1 MLRYLFVCVV
11 LALSLS
17 INTSIMANTSYS
29 TEDIEM
35 IIHNAERGDV
45 DAQYRLGVMYDFGE
59 GVNQDSEQARH
70 WFEKAAEQG
79 DANAQYFLGVKY
91 DFGEGVN
98 QDSEQAR
105 YWFEKAAEQGNTDA
119 QIGLGLIYQNGH
131 GVRQNK
137 RKAKEFFGQ
146 ACDKGEQAGCDA
158 YRSLNEQG
166 Y

>member
-45 DAQYRLGVMYDFGE
+45 DAQYRLGVMYDFGQ

-70 WFEKAAEQG
+70 WFEKSAKQSHVFAQLFLAALYY
-79 DANAQYFLGVKY
+79 N
-91 DFGEGVN
+91 GEGVQ
-98 QDSEQAR
+98 QDYVQAR
-105 YWFEKAAEQGNTDA
+105 YWFEKAAEQGDADA